1 MNSPN
6 SKIERTAS
14 AGDPG
19 SVTTS
24 KERTA
29 VEGLEDLFKWA
40 SDMVATGE
48 DPRARNAREA
58 RIRRQVLEVMQQL
71 REHKAVERARDEV
84 AYLQKRVIALLQKLQ
99 EFTEENT
106 ALKQI
111 MVAQYYEL
119 QQVPRL
125 QEEIK
130 RLQSSEFDRKA
141 AEQEREN
148 LLDALAKL
156 KVDRDFLDELLQASE
171 EENTRL
177 ARLLADAHAEVDKL
191 RSRRWW
197 HRFWPQK

>member
-1 MNSPN
+1 
-6 SKIERTAS
+6 
-14 AGDPG
+14 
-19 SVTTS
+19 
-24 KERTA
+24 
-29 VEGLEDLFKWA
+29 
-40 SDMVATGE
+40 MVATGE